1 MDYAVLTGLTVSVAA
16 LVIGL
21 FFLLSYLSSLVKSAY
36 QIKVELRSD
45 MEKNLRHIRD
55 ELGKQSRL
63 VRTELVKDVSR
74 IRRSL
79 EQDSAVRVDRMEHDL
94 RATTEESIRKH
105 EAAVR
110 EHMSI
115 IASRLAQIE
124 DDISRAYKNTARQQA
139 PRKVQRDTTRRPGQ
153 DSREAGARAAHM
165 MELLQARQE
174 QAETKATD
182 QTPPL
187 PQPVDLPDFGNPTR
201 Q

>member
-1 MDYAVLTGLTVSVAA
+1 
-16 LVIGL
+16 
-21 FFLLSYLSSLVKSAY
+21 
-36 QIKVELRSD
+36 

-55 ELGKQSRL
+55 ELGKQSRQL
-63 VRTELVKDVSR
+63 RTELVKDVSR

-79 EQDSAVRVDRMEHDL
+79 EQDSAVRIDRMEHDL
-94 RATTEESIRKH
+94 HATTEESIRKH

-124 DDISRAYKNTARQQA
+124 DDISRAYKNAARQQA
-139 PRKVQRDTTRRPGQ
+139 PRKAQRDTTRRPGQ
-153 DSREAGARAAHM
+153 DSKEAGERAAHM

-174 QAETKATD
+174 QAGTKTTD
-182 QTPPL
+182 QTQPL